1 MTRPLVLMHGLW
13 DTPRLF
19 RRLIQAIDAP
29 EQPLLAPHLPHGLGV
44 VPLREMARRL
54 DRAIQER
61 FGPDTEIDLFG
72 FSMGGVIGR
81 IWLQE
86 LDGARRTRRFFSVG
100 SPQQGTLAA
109 LPIPRLLLA
118 GAADMKPGSAVLRDL
133 NRSDTAL
140 ADVDLPQLLLSL
152 GSDGVSG
159 VAGGVAG
166 GPAGGIAGLDPPATH
181 RAPPGCE
188 PPGGGSAIRGGLIQ
202 AA

>member
-133 NRSDTAL
+133 NRSDKAL
-140 ADVDLPQLLLSL
+140 ADVTCRSYFCRWDLMVCPGWQAVLPVGPQVELPVWTHQQL
-152 GSDGVSG
+152 
-159 VAGGVAG
+159 
-166 GPAGGIAGLDPPATH
+166 IAHPLAVN
-181 RAPPGCE
+181 R
-188 PPGGGSAIRGGLIQ
+188 L
-202 AA
+202 AADLRSEEA

>member
-61 FGPDTEIDLFG
+61 FGSEAEIDLFG

-86 LDGARRTRRFFSVG
+86 LGGAGRTRRFFSVG
-100 SPQQGTLAA
+100 SPQRGTLAA
-109 LPIPRLLLA
+109 LPIPRFLLA
-118 GAADMKPGSAVLRDL
+118 GAADMKHGSDLLRTLNRDARALEAVSCRSYFCRWDLMVCPGWQAVLPVGPRVELPVWTHQQLIADPRAVNSLAADL
-133 NRSDTAL
+133 R
-140 ADVDLPQLLLSL
+140 LP
-152 GSDGVSG
+152 
-159 VAGGVAG
+159 
-166 GPAGGIAGLDPPATH
+166 
-181 RAPPGCE
+181 
-188 PPGGGSAIRGGLIQ
+188 
-202 AA
+202 